1 MTSSIDLSA
10 HFGPDSG
17 YIEELFELYCSN
29 PEQVG
34 ATWQDFFA
42 ELIAELGATNGV
54 SDAARSKPYVNG
66 SGGAVSQM
74 GTAEKLSFNPEDF
87 QVNGHGALPSG
98 YAFEASSYFATQ
110 ERVNRLVSAFRQRG
124 HLRAK
129 VNPLQYQE
137 GGGAPESRY
146 IPEDIQ
152 LDFYRFTQGQLAESF
167 SCAHFSGKQSLQLES
182 LIQELEQVYCGA
194 IGFETTHILSQEKRS
209 WLTQRIESRLVNG
222 SYQLTDGQRRHR
234 LQKIIEAE
242 LMESE
247 LHKKYIGHKRFSL
260 EGGETLVPMVHTLID
275 VAADAGAAS
284 VVIGMSH
291 RGRLNILHN
300 ILGKPLSELFT
311 EFNDSTVYAASGSG
325 DVKYHMGFKSN
336 YKRNSGSDVRVAL
349 APNPSHLEF
358 VDPVVCGMVR
368 AEQDLSESK
377 NKNSVVPVLIHGDS
391 AFVGQG
397 VVPET
402 LNMSTL
408 DGYGVGGTIHIVVNN
423 QVGFTT
429 NPEEYRSTVYC
440 TDFAKAVQA
449 PVFHVNCE
457 HIEAAC
463 WAVAMAVDY
472 RMRFG
477 SDVVLDLYCFRKY
490 GHNEGDDPS
499 FTQPLVY
506 SELKSKRNAAELYA
520 EELIAR
526 GTVSPSDVEAMRQA
540 YRSHFDAEAEL
551 AKRPAAAFGEVCAL
565 HGKLRV
571 PSPKTAV
578 SMEQLEAVGKT
589 LVEYPSHFSVHAKLH
604 KILQKR
610 VDGLSEN
617 GGIDWGFAEGLAF
630 GTLVQ
635 DGKVVR
641 LSGQDCGR
649 GTFSQRH
656 LMLTDVKT
664 GHKFLPFSQ
673 LESKNDAY
681 FEVFNSNLSETA
693 VLGFEFGYSSIAREK
708 AMVLWEAQFGDFAN
722 GAQVIIDQFIASSE
736 QKWNQISD
744 VVLLL
749 PHGYEGA
756 GPEHSSAR
764 LERFLQLAADGNMTI
779 AVPSNAAQHFHLL
792 RRHGLNEFARPLVV
806 MTPKSL
812 LRAAEASVSASA
824 LTSGEFSAI
833 IESEY
838 NSGKKPKAEHLVFCS
853 GKVFYDVHKTL
864 AELKNPGVRVIR
876 LEQLYPFP
884 EAEVAA
890 MLERIGA
897 VKSCSWIQEEPK
909 NQGAWSYV
917 EPYLREALDS
927 EIDYIGR
934 VGSASTATGSPK
946 AHAAETKAFLL
957 DLLEQVSS

>member
-1 MTSSIDLSA
+1 MIPTIDITA
-10 HFGPDSG
+10 HFGPNAG
-17 YIEELFELYCSN
+17 YIEELYRMFCDDPS
-29 PEQVG
+29 QVG
-34 ATWQDFFA
+34 FVWREFFE
-42 ELIAELGATNGV
+42 ELIAELGEPSSQGAVANRGTYTNGT
-54 SDAARSKPYVNG
+54 G
-66 SGGAVSQM
+66 SHATFLS
-74 GTAEKLSFNPEDF
+74 EKATFNPRDF
-87 QVNGHGALPSG
+87 QTNGQGNLPSG
-98 YAFEASSYFATQ
+98 YAYEASSYFATQ
-110 ERVNRLVSAFRQRG
+110 ERVNRLVSAMRQRG
-124 HLRAK
+124 HLRAN

-146 IPEDIQ
+146 IPEDVQ
-152 LDFYRFTQGQLAESF
+152 LDFYRFTEEQLSESF
-167 SCAHFSGKQSLQLES
+167 SCAHFAGKQSQQLDH
-182 LIQELEQVYCGA
+182 LIAELEQVYCGA
-194 IGFETTHILSQEKRS
+194 IGFETTHILSQERRS
-209 WLTQRIESRLVNG
+209 WLTERIESRLVNG
-222 SYQLTDGQRRHR
+222 SYQLTDDQRRHR

-260 EGGETLVPMVHTLID
+260 EGGETLVPMVHTLINES
-275 VAADAGAAS
+275 AKLGAAS

-300 ILGKPLSELFT
+300 IVGKPLSELFT

-325 DVKYHMGFKSN
+325 DVKYHMGFQSD
-336 YKRNSGSDVRVAL
+336 YALRSGGSVRLSL

-358 VDPVVCGMVR
+358 VGPVVCGMVR
-368 AEQDLSESK
+368 AEQDHSEGK
-377 NKNSVVPVLIHGDS
+377 NRNSVVPVLIHGDS

-408 DGYGVGGTIHIVVNN
+408 DGYGVGGTVHIVVNN

-429 NPEEYRSTVYC
+429 NPDEYRSTVYC

-506 SELKSKRNAAELYA
+506 NELKSKRNAAELYA
-520 EELIAR
+520 DELIAR
-526 GTVSPSDVEAMRQA
+526 GTVTRADVDAMRSS
-540 YRSHFDAEAEL
+540 YRQHFDSQAEQ

-565 HGKLRV
+565 HGRLRL

-578 SMEQLEAVGKT
+578 SLRELEAVAST
-589 LVEYPSHFSVHAKLH
+589 LVEYPSHFSAHAKLH

-610 VDGLSEN
+610 VDGLTEE

-656 LMLTDVKT
+656 LMLTDVENGGKY
-664 GHKFLPFSQ
+664 LPFSQ
-673 LESKNDAY
+673 LETKNNSY
-681 FEVFNSNLSETA
+681 FEVFNSNLSEMA

-708 AMVLWEAQFGDFAN
+708 ALVLWEAQFGDFAN

-744 VVLLL
+744 VVMLL

-764 LERFLQLAADGNMTI
+764 LERFLQLSADGNMTVC
-779 AVPSNAAQHFHLL
+779 VPSNAGQHFHLL
-792 RRHGLNEFARPLVV
+792 RRHGLSEFARPLIV

-812 LRAAEASVSASA
+812 LRAAEASVSSSA
-824 LTSGEFSAI
+824 LTSGEFLPI
-833 IESEY
+833 IESEF

-853 GKVFYDVHKTL
+853 GKVYYDIHKAL
-864 AELKNPGVRVIR
+864 VELKNPGVRVVR
-876 LEQLYPFP
+876 VEQLYPFP
-884 EAEVAA
+884 EKEIAG

-897 VKSCSWIQEEPK
+897 VKTCSWVQEEPK
-909 NQGAWSYV
+909 NQGAWNYI
-917 EPYLREALDS
+917 EPLLRECLDA

-934 VGSASTATGSPK
+934 VPSASTATGSPK
-946 AHAAETKAFLL
+946 AHAAETKAFLT
-957 DLLEQVSS
+957 DLLELLAG